1 MLFENASTV
10 ALRDM
15 RGSVSVPLL
24 DACDGFQQFGL
35 WDFLSPAM
43 SLRVAEHLTNGVV
56 RPLES

>member
-1 MLFENASTV
+1 
-10 ALRDM
+10 M